1 MALEKKFSVPAMSS
15 GGMGAGRFRYSN
27 HILPSQSINQN
38 KEFHTHTHTHTL
50 LLKCVNKL
58 IFQQQRYIYQVGDI
72 LIAPIALICVF
83 SSH

>member
-27 HILPSQSINQN
+27 LILQSQSINQN
-38 KEFHTHTHTHTL
+38 KEFHTHTHTL